1 MGRAMWFRRK
11 RGDEVDTALHRVGG
25 DPSFRWVRQ
34 LDHDA
39 LERLADGVRLELGAA
54 ASRDDLLETAAR
66 LHYQTRPRLEARARR
81 GESVVDEE
89 AARGRALALIFE
101 RRYGV
106 SLESAL
112 DEGLP
117 VDVAAEEANLKV
129 ERVLRQLG
137 FPYSLIDEGH
147 WVFELERTSIHVRH
161 YPAAGSLDV
170 YTPVREWE
178 DVDSDFTEALLR
190 QNGGSVGGA
199 FWGVCTFENAGDHLC
214 ACARIAT
221 ADLQRGAISFALASV
236 AALVDS
242 ASWAHSDDDE

>member
-1 MGRAMWFRRK
+1 MWFRRR
-11 RGDEVDTALHRVGG
+11 RGDEIETALHRVGG
-25 DPSFRWVRQ
+25 DPSFRWVRR
-34 LDHDA
+34 LDQDA

-81 GESVVDEE
+81 GEEVVDEE

-101 RRYGV
+101 KRYGV
-106 SLESAL
+106 SLEHAL

-117 VDVAAEEANLKV
+117 VDVATEEANLRV

-137 FPYSLIDEGH
+137 FPYSLIDQGH
-147 WVFELERTSIHVRH
+147 WVFDLEKASIHVRH
-161 YPAAGSLDV
+161 YIAAGSLDV
-170 YTPVREWE
+170 YAPVRVWDE
-178 DVDSDFTEALLR
+178 DVELALPEALLR

-199 FWGVCTFENAGDHLC
+199 FWGVCSFESAGDHLC

-221 ADLQRGAISFALASV
+221 ADLQKGAVSFALASV
-236 AALVDS
+236 AAMVES
-242 ASWAHSDDDE
+242 ATWARDDDDA